1 MTDHLTGPEL
11 FTAVGGKIHDAQ
23 QETTGSPH
31 ALSDLAHA
39 QLMATQAQTAALVMF
54 AGLYADAH
62 GIRSRE
68 IEVWTEVIPA
78 PPLVK
83 CWGKEARRPECA
95 ERHTEDCAYAEPAPE
110 PKHVLLPVGTRVL
123 VSNPHGAN
131 CECGS
136 EQPWVGIVRGYDMHR
151 SKYEIAEERYSTP
164 GEYYNFTRWAFADNR
179 VQPHPEQPAPEP
191 DSGLTKL
198 LSRFERTWDCEVFR
212 TGYHNGDTC
221 TPDDQHSGWNC
232 GYVWKFPLLTDK
244 GAREIGL
251 LTHETED

>member
-110 PKHVLLPVGTRVL
+110 P
-123 VSNPHGAN
+123 
-131 CECGS
+131 
-136 EQPWVGIVRGYDMHR
+136 
-151 SKYEIAEERYSTP
+151 
-164 GEYYNFTRWAFADNR
+164 
-179 VQPHPEQPAPEP
+179 